1 MSDHKTG
8 YVYILTNPSF
18 KTDYIKIGMTVN
30 LKERLKQLDNT
41 STPLPFEV
49 YATLET
55 ARYKDVEKLMHHII
69 TAISAD
75 KRIRDKREFYEL
87 SPKTAAKM
95 LQEVGTLLDD
105 AHFTLCDEAETE
117 KATKT
122 ENGKSSR
129 RPPFRFSM
137 VGIKEGDEVI
147 FVDCKPN
154 ITVKVADDRHI
165 EYEGE
170 LYTMSNF
177 TAAYIQDDKKT
188 SSMSFCG
195 PEHFTYKGQFLS
207 DMRNAKDGIE

>member
-1 MSDHKTG
+1 MAEQKTG
-8 YVYILTNPSF
+8 YVYILTNPCF

-49 YATLET
+49 YATLESS
-55 ARYKDVEKLMHHII
+55 RYKDVEKLMHHII

-75 KRIRDKREFYEL
+75 KRVRDKREFYEL

-95 LQEVGTLLDD
+95 LEEIGTLLDD

-117 KATKT
+117 KGSKSD
-122 ENGKSSR
+122 NGKTNR

-137 VGIKEGDEVI
+137 VGIKEGEEVT
-147 FVDCKPN
+147 FVDSKPN

-177 TAAYIQDDKKT
+177 TAAYIPDEKKT
-188 SSMSFCG
+188 ASMAFCG

-207 DMRNAKDGIE
+207 DMRNSKDGIE